1 MPVFLPNIPN
11 VLHAI
16 ARLRKPGGD
25 PLERESVA
33 DPEWFRYWLQI
44 RAAVSAVDVIAEA
57 AQPHDPTLDA
67 LAALDGTPGFVT
79 QTGADAFTKRSL
91 SAGAGISI
99 SNPAGTASDP
109 VIASTITQYTDE
121 QAQDAVGTILV
132 DTTTIDLTYNDAA
145 PSITAAVLTNSI
157 DNTLL
162 ADMVQGTVKMRRAGA
177 GTGDPTDTTLA
188 NLLTDL
194 GAQPLDPTL
203 TALAGLDGTAG
214 FVVETAAD
222 TFTKRSLAAGAGISI
237 SNASGAAGNPSIA
250 STITQYDDEQAQDA
264 VGNILVDTATIDFTY
279 ADATPSI
286 TAAVKADSVDNTLLA
301 NMADGTVKMRRLGA
315 GAGDPTDTTLANLL
329 ADLGYSTGTWT
340 PALSAATTPPTGMT
354 YSVQSGT
361 YTKFG
366 RLVFVTWRMTLTSKG
381 AGGVGQAQIT
391 GLPFS
396 SVAFTTTSPFR
407 GSGYTLPSSGQMIY
421 GLISGSLI
429 AVTTSNNTGSPDVT
443 WADINNNWDG
453 IGGAVYITT

>member
-33 DPEWFRYWLQI
+33 DPEWYRYWLQI

-67 LAALDGTPGFVT
+67 LAGLDGTPGFVT

-91 SAGAGISI
+91 SAGAAISI
-99 SNPAGTASDP
+99 TNPAGTASDP
-109 VIASTITQYTDE
+109 VIA
-121 QAQDAVGTILV
+121 V
-132 DTTTIDLTYNDAA
+132 
-145 PSITAAVLTNSI
+145 PTNSI

-194 GAQPLDPTL
+194 GAQPIDPTL
-203 TALAGLDGTAG
+203 TALAGLDATAG

-237 SNASGAAGNPSIA
+237 SNPAGTAGNPSIA

-340 PALSAATTPPTGMT
+340 PALSAAGTPPTGVT
-354 YSVQSGT
+354 YSTQDGT

-381 AGGVGQAQIT
+381 AGGVGQVQIT
-391 GLPFS
+391 GLPFATS
-396 SVAFTTTSPFR
+396 KFTTTSPFR
-407 GSGYTLPSSGQMIY
+407 GSGYTLPSSGQGVF
-421 GLISGSLI
+421 GLFSGSLI
-429 AVTTSNNTGSPDVT
+429 AATTSNNTTSPDVT
-443 WADINNNWDG
+443 WADITNAWDS
-453 IGGAVYITT
+453 IGGGVYIT

>member
-1 MPVFLPNIPN
+1 MPVHIPNIPN
-11 VLHAI
+11 ERQAI
-16 ARLRKPGGD
+16 ARRRTPD
-25 PLERESVA
+25 PREIDSVA
-33 DPEWFRYWLQI
+33 DGDWYRYWLQI
-44 RAAVSAVDVIAEA
+44 RQALSDVDVIAEA

-67 LAALDGTPGFVT
+67 LAALDATPGFLV

-91 SAGAGISI
+91 AAGAGISI
-99 SNPAGTASDP
+99 SNPAGTAGDP
-109 VIASTITQYTDE
+109 VITSTITQYTDE
-121 QAQDAVGTILV
+121 MAQDAVGTILV
-132 DTTTIDLTYNDAA
+132 DTATIDLTYNDAA
-145 PSITAAVLTNSI
+145 PSITASI
-157 DNTLL
+157 KVDSVDNTFL
-162 ADMVQGTVKMRRAGA
+162 ANMADGTVKMRRLGAGA
-177 GTGDPTDTTLA
+177 GDPTDTTLA

-194 GAQPLDPTL
+194 AAQPLDATL
-203 TALAGLDGTAG
+203 TALAGLDATTG

-237 SNASGAAGNPSIA
+237 SNASGAAGNPTIA

-286 TAAVKADSVDNTLLA
+286 TAAVKADSIDNTLLA

-315 GAGDPTDTTLANLL
+315 GAGDPTDTTLANLF

-361 YTKFG
+361 YTKIG

-396 SVAFTTTSPFR
+396 STSFVTSFPFR
-407 GSGYTLPSSGQMIY
+407 GTGYTAPSTGQILFALVSGTNINV
-421 GLISGSLI
+421 L
-429 AVTTSNNTGSPDVT
+429 TSNNTSTPDVQ
-443 WADINNNWDG
+443 WGDINNNWDS
-453 IGGAVYITT
+453 IGGAVYIN

>member
-1 MPVFLPNIPN
+1 MPVHIPNIPN
-11 VLHAI
+11 ERQAI
-16 ARLRKPGGD
+16 ARRRTPD
-25 PLERESVA
+25 PREIDSVA
-33 DPEWFRYWLQI
+33 DGDWYRYWLQI
-44 RAAVSAVDVIAEA
+44 RQALSDVDVIAEA
-57 AQPHDPTLDA
+57 AQPHDATLDA
-67 LAALDGTPGFVT
+67 LAALDATPGFLV

-91 SAGAGISI
+91 AAGAGISI
-99 SNPAGTASDP
+99 SNPAGTAGDP
-109 VIASTITQYTDE
+109 VITSTITQYTDE
-121 QAQDAVGTILV
+121 MAQDAVGNILT
-132 DTTTIDLTYNDAA
+132 DTATIDFTYDDAGNA
-145 PSITAAVLTNSI
+145 ITAAVKTNSI

-162 ADMVQGTVKMRRAGA
+162 ADMAQGTVKMRRAGA

-194 GAQPLDPTL
+194 AAQPLDATL

-237 SNASGAAGNPSIA
+237 SNASGAGGNPSIA

-286 TAAVKADSVDNTLLA
+286 TAAVKVDSIDNTFLA

-315 GAGDPTDTTLANLL
+315 GTGDPTDTTLANLF

-361 YTKFG
+361 YTKIG

-391 GLPFS
+391 GLPF
-396 SVAFTTTSPFR
+396 TSTSFVTSFPFR
-407 GSGYTLPSSGQMIY
+407 GTGYTAPSTGQIMFALVSGTNINV
-421 GLISGSLI
+421 L
-429 AVTTSNNTGSPDVT
+429 TSNNTSTPDVQ
-443 WADINNNWDG
+443 WGDINNNWDS
-453 IGGAVYITT
+453 IGGAVYIN